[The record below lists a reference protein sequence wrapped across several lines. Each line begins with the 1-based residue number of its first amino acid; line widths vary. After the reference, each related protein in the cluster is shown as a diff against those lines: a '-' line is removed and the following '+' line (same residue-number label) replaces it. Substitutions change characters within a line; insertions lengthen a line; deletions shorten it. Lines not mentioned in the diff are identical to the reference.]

1 MKRYIHDEM
10 YGVKLDQAG
19 NYLLLGGSG
28 DEYSYTA
35 TDSTTGWMSDEWV
48 SYLVVVDPKDV
59 SRIVDQKSYCFFP
72 QLSLKITMQR

>member
-10 YGVKLDQAG
+10 YGVKLDPAG

-28 DEYSYTA
+28 DEYSYSA

-48 SYLVVVDPKDV
+48 SYLVVVDPQV
-59 SRIVDQKSYCFFP
+59 SEIVDLISSYFSP
-72 QLSLKITMQR
+72 K